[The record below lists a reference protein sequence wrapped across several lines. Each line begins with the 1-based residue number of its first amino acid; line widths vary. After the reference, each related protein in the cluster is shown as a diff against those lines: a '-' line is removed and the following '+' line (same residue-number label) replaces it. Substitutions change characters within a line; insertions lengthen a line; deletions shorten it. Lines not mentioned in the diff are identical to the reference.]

1 MARLLYIEA
10 SPRKSRSASIEVA
23 EHFLD
28 AYRSEYPSDF
38 VDKLDLW
45 AKPLPEF
52 DQALLD
58 AKYAVLSGQGFTAP
72 QKAAWGL
79 ISQMSDR
86 LKAADKILIATP
98 MWNFGIPYKLKHYI
112 DLITQPGLTF
122 SYDPATGYSG
132 LVTEKKALC
141 IYAQGGDYGPGTPA
155 EQMNMQVPYLAQA
168 LRFIGITEQQTL
180 VVSPTLAGPAADAQ
194 ARVRA
199 KAEAEKLVAAF

>member
-1 MARLLYIEA
+1 MARVFYIEA

-23 EHFLD
+23 QHFLD
-28 AYRSEYPSDF
+28 AYRNENPSDF
-38 VDKLDLW
+38 IDTLDLW

-58 AKYAVLSGQGFTAP
+58 AKYAVLSGQSFTAP

-86 LKAADKILIATP
+86 LKAADKIVIATP

-122 SYDPATGYSG
+122 SFEPATGYSG
-132 LVTEKKALC
+132 LVTDKKALC
-141 IYAQGGDYGPGTPA
+141 IYAQGGDYGPGSRA

-168 LRFIGITEQQTL
+168 LHFIGITEQQAV
-180 VVSPTLAGPAADAQ
+180 VVSPTLAGPTADAQ
-194 ARVRA
+194 ARMRA
-199 KAEAEKLVAAF
+199 KAEVEKLVASF